1 MKIYKMICDDNGE
14 VEAIALTEAPAIG
27 VEFIAFSN
35 ERKKIYFN
43 EERRIIVSPLLI
55 PNQLIYRY
63 SEDIGDYFVTI
74 DASEVE
80 KVAGKLFGKQIYI
93 NYEHES
99 KKFDNVNLISVFF
112 SDASIGIA
120 APEYFSKLP
129 EKTLYIALKVL
140 NDEAWE
146 MIKQKEVIGVSIE
159 GFFTL
164 KSDESDEQKAVAAS
178 DDDISEEEFEQLKKM
193 FEV

>member
-1 MKIYKMICDDNGE
+1 MKVYKMICDDNGD

-27 VEFIAFSN
+27 VEFIAFSK
-35 ERKKIYFN
+35 EKKKIYFN

-63 SEDIGDYFVTI
+63 SKDIGEYFVTI
-74 DASEVE
+74 DGSEVE

-164 KSDESDEQKAVAAS
+164 KSDDSDNQKSVAAS
-178 DDDISEEEFEQLKKM
+178 DDISDEEFEQLKKM

>member
-1 MKIYKMICDDNGE
+1 MKVYKMICDENGE
-14 VEAIALTEAPAIG
+14 VQAIALTDAPAIG
-27 VEFIAFSN
+27 VDFIAFSK
-35 ERKKIYFN
+35 EKRKIYFN

-74 DASEVE
+74 DAQEIE
-80 KVAGKLFGKQIYI
+80 KVAGKLFGKKIYI
-93 NYEHES
+93 NYEHGS
-99 KKFDNVNLISVFF
+99 KVFDNVNLISVFF
-112 SDASIGIA
+112 SDANIGIS

-164 KSDESDEQKAVAAS
+164 KSDESDDKQAVAAS
-178 DDDISEEEFEQLKKM
+178 NDDISDDEFEQLKKI

>member
-1 MKIYKMICDDNGE
+1 MICDENGE
-14 VEAIALTEAPAIG
+14 VQAIALTDSPATG
-27 VEFIAFSN
+27 VDFIAFSK
-35 ERKKIYFN
+35 EKKKIYFN

-74 DASEVE
+74 DAQEIE
-80 KVAGKLFGKQIYI
+80 KVAGKLFGKKIYI
-93 NYEHES
+93 NYEHGS
-99 KKFDNVNLISVFF
+99 KVFDNVNLISVFF
-112 SDASIGIA
+112 SDANIGIS
-120 APEYFSKLP
+120 APEYFSNLP

-164 KSDESDEQKAVAAS
+164 KSDESDKEQAVAAS
-178 DDDISEEEFEQLKKM
+178 DDEISDEEFEQLKKM
-193 FEV
+193 FEI